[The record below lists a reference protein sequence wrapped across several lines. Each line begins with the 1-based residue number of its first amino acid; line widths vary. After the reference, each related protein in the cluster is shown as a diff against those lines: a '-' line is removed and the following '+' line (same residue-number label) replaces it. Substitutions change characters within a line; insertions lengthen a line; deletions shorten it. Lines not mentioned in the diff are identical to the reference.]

1 MLNQPSGQDAAVHV
15 PSVAKPSNGPY
26 LRQSAGLATV
36 RQSHRQNGSVS
47 LLHWVWIPAAAIV
60 YQYYEPSFPRLEY
73 IYTCQPSMDDLY
85 TTLDHDIVL
94 TVNATELESSGAW
107 VNVSWSGVSD
117 PKKKD
122 WIGVYSPP
130 IDNTIDPSY
139 RAPVKYQVCLFN

>member
-1 MLNQPSGQDAAVHV
+1 
-15 PSVAKPSNGPY
+15 
-26 LRQSAGLATV
+26 
-36 RQSHRQNGSVS
+36 
-47 LLHWVWIPAAAIV
+47 
-60 YQYYEPSFPRLEY
+60 
-73 IYTCQPSMDDLY
+73 MDDLY
-85 TTLDHDIVL
+85 ATLDHDIVL